1 MEPGGVGSGRTGPG
15 VVEPGGV
22 GAGRTG
28 PRSVGLGGVIRAGV
42 RRSPWQAAAGLLA
55 GLLAAAALVGGLALF
70 QGMGRMLERG
80 LEDLGADMVL
90 VLPEHQLL
98 AEQWLAN
105 RSTDPIPPSIDV
117 ARWQTAIDGA
127 EILGLRAVEAV
138 DLSRG
143 GAGEPAGERA
153 SLLVLRLEFWES
165 AMMVRAIL
173 AEELPEAV
181 AVVGEQATRHVLTD
195 LQPLVR
201 HLGRAAAV
209 AALGAAL
216 VSGLLASIRTGH
228 RRSELGMLRAM
239 GATRGYLVALTV
251 GESAAVALAGALLG
265 GVLSAGV
272 LHLVPATAGLLR
284 SLGWRHLLGL
294 VVLACAGTTAAS
306 ALAALAPALQAA
318 WLDPLD
324 AVRRHR

>member
-1 MEPGGVGSGRTGPG
+1 M
-15 VVEPGGV
+15 
-22 GAGRTG
+22 
-28 PRSVGLGGVIRAGV
+28 GLGGLIRAGL

-55 GLLAAAALVGGLALF
+55 GLLAAAALVGGLGLF
-70 QGMGRMLERG
+70 QAMGRMLERG

-90 VLPEHQLL
+90 VLPGHEQL

-105 RSTDPIPPSIDV
+105 RTTDPIVPAIDV
-117 ARWQTAIDGA
+117 ARWRAAIEGA
-127 EILGLRAVEAV
+127 GILGLRALEAV

-143 GAGEPAGERA
+143 GAGEPAGDRA
-153 SLLVLRLEFWES
+153 SLLLLRLEFWES

-173 AEELPEAV
+173 AEELPEAA

-216 VSGLLASIRTGH
+216 VSGLLASVRTGQ
-228 RRSELGMLRAM
+228 RRTELGMLRAM
-239 GATRGYLVALTV
+239 GATRGYLVALTL
-251 GESAAVALAGALLG
+251 GESAAVALAGGLLG
-265 GVLSAGV
+265 GLLAAGV
-272 LHLVPATAGLLR
+272 LHLLPATAGLLR
-284 SLGWRHLLGL
+284 HLGGLHLLALLG
-294 VVLACAGTTAAS
+294 LACAGTTLAS
-306 ALAALAPALQAA
+306 TLAALPPALLAA